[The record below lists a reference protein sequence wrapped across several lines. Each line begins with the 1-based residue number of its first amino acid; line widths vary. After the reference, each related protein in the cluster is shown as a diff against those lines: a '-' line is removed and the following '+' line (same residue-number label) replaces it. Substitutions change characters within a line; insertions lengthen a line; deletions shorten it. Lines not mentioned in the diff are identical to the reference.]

1 MLYIACGIILFMIGL
16 IWLISPAKKPNN
28 LYGYVSYLA
37 MVSEEGFKFAQK
49 SAAKYFMLYGSIQFG
64 LGLIIHFLKW
74 DGCIVLWLLT
84 FLFIYNFS
92 FYQYRKS
99 ITAFLKST

>member
-49 SAAKYFMLYGSIQFG
+49 SAAK
-64 LGLIIHFLKW
+64 
-74 DGCIVLWLLT
+74 
-84 FLFIYNFS
+84 
-92 FYQYRKS
+92 
-99 ITAFLKST
+99 

>member
-37 MVSEEGFKFAQK
+37 CLLYTSD
-49 SAAKYFMLYGSIQFG
+49 AA
-64 LGLIIHFLKW
+64 
-74 DGCIVLWLLT
+74 DE
-84 FLFIYNFS
+84 
-92 FYQYRKS
+92 
-99 ITAFLKST
+99 